1 MLKELDN
8 YVQLVSIGY
17 MEDSPK
23 EYKVVYRCS
32 QTDEIKEESFYGS
45 SKGRALKTWK
55 KINKITNKG
64 RLISIHYVRN
74 LD

>member
-1 MLKELDN
+1 ME
-8 YVQLVSIGY
+8 SIV
-17 MEDSPK
+17 K

-45 SKGRALKTWK
+45 SKGGALKTWK
-55 KINKITNKG
+55 KINRIRNKG

-74 LD
+74 LY